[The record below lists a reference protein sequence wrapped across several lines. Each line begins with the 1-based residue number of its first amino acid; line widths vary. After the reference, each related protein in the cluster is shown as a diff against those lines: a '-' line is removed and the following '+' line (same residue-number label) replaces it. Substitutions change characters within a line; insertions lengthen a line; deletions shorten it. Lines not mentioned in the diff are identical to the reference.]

1 MAAGWSAEETE
12 ALIEIWGKAE
22 GKTLL
27 MVWLETKLSTKQ
39 QPRQLILW
47 SKITPAV
54 KQNESEK
61 PCSVVQ
67 EGKEDICSCKQVL
80 YMLKNNIIL

>member
-27 MVWLETKLSTKQ
+27 MVWLEKKPSTK
-39 QPRQLILW
+39 R
-47 SKITPAV
+47 
-54 KQNESEK
+54 
-61 PCSVVQ
+61 
-67 EGKEDICSCKQVL
+67 
-80 YMLKNNIIL
+80 